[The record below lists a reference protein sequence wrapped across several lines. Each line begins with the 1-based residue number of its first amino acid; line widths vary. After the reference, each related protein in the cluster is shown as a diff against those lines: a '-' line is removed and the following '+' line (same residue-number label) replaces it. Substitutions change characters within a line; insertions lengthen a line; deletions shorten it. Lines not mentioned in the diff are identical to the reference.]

1 MNIHTWWYLSRASGM
16 VAWIVTG
23 AACLWGILLI
33 TRMLKPAD
41 RPAWLLD
48 LHRWLGILSIITVVV
63 HMLTLIPDSWTT
75 IGAKQLL
82 VPGACTYDVC
92 GIQSGAAT
100 WGVIAFYILVVV
112 QITSYFMKHMPRRL
126 WHGIHL
132 LSYVM
137 FVMATV
143 HGVQAGTTDRGNIV
157 FILVAAGGS
166 AIVIFAFTARVLQAR
181 HKKIT
186 NAQKAAF
193 AESNS

>member
-1 MNIHTWWYLSRASGM
+1 M

-48 LHRWLGILSIITVVV
+48 LHRWLGILSIITVGV
-63 HMLTLIPDSWTT
+63 HMLTLLGDNYTSFT
-75 IGAKQLL
+75 AKQLL
-82 VPGACTYDVC
+82 VPGACSVDTC
-92 GIQSGAAT
+92 GVGAGPVT
-100 WGVIAFYILVVV
+100 WGVVAFYILVVV
-112 QITSYFMKHMPRRL
+112 QLTSYVMKYLPRKL

-132 LSYVM
+132 TSYIM

-143 HGVQAGTTDRGNIV
+143 HGVQAGTADRGNMAFV
-157 FILVAAGGS
+157 LVAAGGS
-166 AIVIFAFTARVLQAR
+166 SIVIFAFTARVLQAR

-186 NAQKAAF
+186 AAQKAAF
-193 AESNS
+193 AETNN

>member
-1 MNIHTWWYLSRASGM
+1 MNPQTWWYLSRASGM

-48 LHRWLGILSIITVVV
+48 LHRWLGILSIITVLV
-63 HMLTLIPDSWTT
+63 HMLTLLGDNYTSFTP
-75 IGAKQLL
+75 KQLL
-82 VPGACTYDVC
+82 VPGACSYVIC
-92 GIQSGAAT
+92 GVEAGPVT
-100 WGVIAFYILVVV
+100 WGVLAFYIMVVV
-112 QITSYFMKHMPRRL
+112 QLTSYFMKHMPRKL

-132 LSYVM
+132 TSYIM

-143 HGVQAGTTDRGNIV
+143 HGVQAGNTDRGNIA

-166 AIVIFAFTARVLQAR
+166 SIVIFAFTARVLQAR

-193 AESNS
+193 ADSNN